1 MKKTL
6 IALMALAGVASAVDY
21 TGASKITLDSGKGNA
36 ETSAYEALIKGET
49 VASSTG
55 VLKYTS
61 TTDSIKA
68 ITFYINVNDLVG
80 GEALKDGWTYYLDS
94 FSFVKE
100 ENNGHYTGGNRTL
113 TLSNGSESVIFSEAS
128 STSKY
133 VTTNF
138 ESQVTESKS
147 LLSFKKGDM
156 LTITLT
162 AGAGEQI
169 DVRYY
174 DVYSPGVSFTMH
186 NGQVNDGDNHKI
198 NPGNTNWKY
207 NSPVIRLTAYAVPE
221 PATATL
227 SLLALA
233 GLCARRRRA

>member
-6 IALMALAGVASAVDY
+6 IALMALAGVACAVDY
-21 TGASKITLDSGKGNA
+21 TGASKITLDSGYGNA

-49 VASSTG
+49 LSNNNGA
-55 VLKYTS
+55 LRYTS
-61 TTDSIKA
+61 AEDSIKT

-100 ENNGHYTGGNRTL
+100 EDNGYYTGGNRTL

-128 STSKY
+128 SSSKY

-138 ESQVTESKS
+138 ESQVNESKS
-147 LLSFKKGDM
+147 LLSFEKGDM

-162 AGAGEQI
+162 AGVGERI

-174 DVYSPGVSFTMH
+174 DINSPGVSFTMN
-186 NGQVNDGDNHKI
+186 NGQVNDGDDHTI

-233 GLCARRRRA
+233 GLAARRRRH